1 MCCIILF
8 YLRLPKPPPDVERL
22 GALLREP
29 PPKLPPELLP
39 LPNEPRLLPNELP
52 ELRLLPIDGLLLI
65 LGILGEET

>member
-1 MCCIILF
+1 M
-8 YLRLPKPPPDVERL
+8 
-22 GALLREP
+22 REP